1 MFDKYMLIYNG
12 KFYPSNNFL
21 VKFNNRAMLYGDSIF
36 ETIFASGSN
45 IHFFSNHIERLI
57 EGMNTLE
64 YKIPEK
70 LEIYPNKFLKEI
82 KRLLIKNKLF
92 AGAKIRITFF
102 REQGGLYT
110 PENNNVNYIITAEK
124 TKNSKYELNEKGF
137 TIGVFDKIEK
147 PINIFSKYKTANNLI
162 YILAGKFSK
171 ENNFD
176 ECLIL
181 NTDKRIAETV
191 SSNFFYKKNN
201 KIYTPALS
209 EGCISGVLRKNV
221 IKQAK
226 LAGFKVIE
234 TRIEIT
240 DLLNADEV
248 FLTNSI
254 TGVRWVLAF
263 ENKRY
268 YNNFS
273 KRIIDELN
281 KKLY

>member
-45 IHFFSNHIERLI
+45 IHFFSDHIERLI

-70 LEIYPNKFLKEI
+70 FEIYPNKLLKEI
-82 KRLLIKNKLF
+82 NKLLIKNKLF
-92 AGAKIRITFF
+92 AGAKIRITVF

-110 PENNNVNYIITAEK
+110 PDTNEVNYIITAEK
-124 TKNSKYELNEKGF
+124 TQNSRYELNEKGF
-137 TIGVFDKIEK
+137 TIGVFDKIKK

-181 NTDKRIAETV
+181 NSEKRITETV
-191 SSNFFYKKNN
+191 SSNLFYKKNDV
-201 KIYTPALS
+201 IYTPALS

-226 LAGFKVIE
+226 LAGTDVNE
-234 TRIEIT
+234 TQIEIR

-254 TGVRWVLAF
+254 TGVRWVLAY